1 MATISLFLLSTT
13 HCALFLA
20 STTYVNMG
28 LGYEI
33 DPLNSFLRLEVLFK
47 HYTSLNCAANAIY
60 VTSKSVHILP
70 LGVGLV
76 TDTDDTELFRCYA
89 IWNFRRQV
97 IIFPA
102 ILIFC
107 VAASGYAE
115 VVLSV
120 QREVLSTQGTSF
132 ASFVFNISI
141 GISIFA
147 TVVLMCLSGG
157 RIWWLSRV
165 ARPLIGRKM
174 TDWYRTVCALILE
187 SGALYCAGAIT
198 FLVISQLTATSFI
211 TSGAILGQLVGM
223 APTII
228 TVRVGL
234 GHSVEH
240 VGSSNS
246 THPRHR
252 SQAKAE
258 VLPE

>member
-1 MATISLFLLSTT
+1 MASFT
-13 HCALFLA
+13 HTLVAEIQITHYVLA
-20 STTYVNMG
+20 
-28 LGYEI
+28 
-33 DPLNSFLRLEVLFK
+33 
-47 HYTSLNCAANAIY
+47 
-60 VTSKSVHILP
+60 
-70 LGVGLV
+70 
-76 TDTDDTELFRCYA
+76 LFRCHA

-107 VAASGYAE
+107 VAASGYAD
-115 VVLSV
+115 VILSLLQGV
-120 QREVLSTQGTSF
+120 ELSTRGTSL
-132 ASFVFNISI
+132 ASSVFNLSF
-141 GISIFA
+141 GVSIFA
-147 TVVLMCLSGG
+147 TVVLMCLSGS

-165 ARPLIGRKM
+165 ARPLIRRKM
-174 TDWYRTVCALILE
+174 TDWYRTVCTLILE

-198 FLVISQLTATSFI
+198 FLVISRLTATTFI

-228 TVRVGL
+228 AVRVGL

-246 THPRHR
+246 THPRHH

>member
-1 MATISLFLLSTT
+1 MSSVTQIVDEIQTF
-13 HCALFLA
+13 HYVLA
-20 STTYVNMG
+20 
-28 LGYEI
+28 
-33 DPLNSFLRLEVLFK
+33 
-47 HYTSLNCAANAIY
+47 
-60 VTSKSVHILP
+60 
-70 LGVGLV
+70 VGAV
-76 TDTDDTELFRCYA
+76 RYALFRCHA

-97 IIFPA
+97 TIFPA

-107 VAASGYAE
+107 VAASGYAD
-115 VVLSV
+115 VILSLLQGV
-120 QREVLSTQGTSF
+120 EHSTEGTSL
-132 ASFVFNISI
+132 ASFVFNLSI
-141 GISIFA
+141 EVSIFA

-198 FLVISQLTATSFI
+198 FLVISRLTATTFI

-228 TVRVGL
+228 AVRVGL

-252 SQAKAE
+252 SQVKAE
-258 VLPE
+258 VV